1 MRQLGVKLSSM
12 NKLNMNKQGNNN
24 YGTLYVVATPIGN
37 LSDITLRALETL
49 KTVDAI
55 AAEDTRHTSGLL
67 SHFGISKKLIAV
79 HEHNEHQSAEK
90 LLLQLKAGENIAL
103 VTDAGTPCVS
113 DPGAVVVDL
122 VRKAG
127 VKVVPIP
134 GVSAVI
140 AALSASGISQNGFL
154 FHGFLP
160 ASGAAR
166 RKALELLKTQ
176 TVTLV
181 FYEAPHRIVESIV
194 DMANVLGAERRIT
207 IAREITKTFET
218 IYSCA
223 LQDAEA
229 WLQADANQQR
239 GEFVLLVEAAA
250 VKGAEEIPEEAIRV
264 LKLLLADLPLKQAVK
279 LATEITNEKKNILYE
294 FALTLKNGTL
304 EK

>member
-1 MRQLGVKLSSM
+1 MGI
-12 NKLNMNKQGNNN
+12 
-24 YGTLYVVATPIGN
+24 LYVVATPIGN
-37 LSDITLRALETL
+37 LQDITLRALDTL
-49 KTVDAI
+49 KAVDAI

-90 LLLQLKAGENIAL
+90 LLMQLNAGESIAL
-103 VTDAGTPCVS
+103 VTDAGTPGIS

-127 VKVVPIP
+127 VKVVPVP

-140 AALSASGISQNGFL
+140 AALSASGIVQNGFL

-166 RKALELLKTQ
+166 RKVLEALKTQ

-181 FYEAPHRIVESIV
+181 IYEAPHRIVDSV
-194 DMANVLGAERRIT
+194 ADMCAVLGSERRVT
-207 IAREITKTFET
+207 FARELTKTFET
-218 IYSCA
+218 IYSCT
-223 LQDAEA
+223 LSDAVA
-229 WLQADANQQR
+229 WLEADTNQQR
-239 GEFVLLVEAAA
+239 GEFVLLIEAAA
-250 VKGAEEIPEEAIRV
+250 IKDAEEMPEETVRV

-279 LATEITNEKKNILYE
+279 LATEITHEKKNVLYD
-294 FALTLKNGTL
+294 FALQLKQQS
-304 EK
+304 E